1 MKRSLLLI
9 LLLAPLAACA
19 SAQAKAPVESPK
31 LDVPPPPP
39 RLIETVT
46 PSEPPPPDPVADLPA
61 NPATPRPRP
70 STPKSDP
77 VKPEPPK
84 TEPPVEQAPA
94 TPPAPTAPPLPQLRT
109 PSSPDA
115 ARQVQEIIDRANGA
129 LKSIDYQ
136 ALTPDRRA
144 QYENAK
150 LLIKQAEDAVKAA
163 NFDFAKNV
171 AEKAE
176 RIAKELQGR

>member
-1 MKRSLLLI
+1 MKRSLLLL
-9 LLLAPLAACA
+9 LLLAPLGACA
-19 SAQAKAPVESPK
+19 SAQAKTPVESPK
-31 LDVPPPPP
+31 LEVPPPPP

-46 PSEPPPPDPVADLPA
+46 PSEPPPLDPVAELPA

-70 STPKSDP
+70 STPKTDTA
-77 VKPEPPK
+77 KPEPPK
-84 TEPPVEQAPA
+84 TEPPAEQPPATAPA
-94 TPPAPTAPPLPQLRT
+94 PVPPPLPQLRT

-136 ALTPDRRA
+136 ALSNDQKA
-144 QYENAK
+144 QYDNAK

-176 RIAKELQGR
+176 RIAKELHGR